1 MNISRLRDAALNYVL
16 LLAFAC
22 TVALAGCERQEEER
36 APVVRP
42 VRILTIGD
50 GRAGRS
56 LAYSGQIR
64 AGETA
69 ELGFEVAGRIIELPV
84 TEGQQVKKGD
94 LLARLNPADF
104 QALLDQAD
112 ANYRQAQTTFE
123 RYEEIV
129 ERGAVS
135 RQELDLRRR
144 NYEVA
149 QAELATARKALDDTR
164 LIAPFAGEIGRRLVD
179 NFVNVQAKEGVVI
192 LQDLTKL
199 EIVVTIPEQDWAK
212 ADPNLDKEERT
223 AMIRPMVSV
232 SMIPDREFPARIKEV
247 ATVAD
252 PVTRTFE
259 VIAEMDNPPDVSIL
273 PGMTANVTISVPEG
287 GTAVRPAAAFSIP
300 VNAVLADAQGNSTVW
315 KVDTDTMTVS
325 RAQVQLGDMAG
336 SQVRVLSGLNPGDRI
351 ATSGVHN
358 LREGMQI
365 SELRQ

>member
-1 MNISRLRDAALNYVL
+1 MKISQLRNVAPNYL
-16 LLAFAC
+16 LLVVVAC
-22 TVALAGCERQEEER
+22 SALLAGCQRQEEER

-42 VRILTIGD
+42 VRIVTIGET
-50 GRAGRS
+50 GSGRS
-56 LAYSGQIR
+56 LAYSGAIR

-84 TEGQQVKKGD
+84 IEGQQVNRGD
-94 LLARLNPADF
+94 MLARLDPADF
-104 QALLDQAD
+104 QSQLDQAD

-123 RYEEIV
+123 RYKEIV

-135 RQELDLRRR
+135 RQELDVRQR

-149 QAELATARKALDDTR
+149 QAELATARKALSDTR
-164 LIAPFAGEIGRRLVD
+164 LVAPFSGQIGRRLVD

-199 EIVVTIPEQDWAK
+199 EVVISIPEQDWAR
-212 ADPNLDKEERT
+212 ARTNLTTEERT
-223 AMIRPMVSV
+223 ALIRPVVSL

-259 VIAEMDNPPDVSIL
+259 VIAVMDNPSDVTIL
-273 PGMTANVTISVPEG
+273 PGMTASIIITVPEG
-287 GTAVRPAAAFSIP
+287 GTSAGDDTAFSIP
-300 VNAVLADAQGNSTVW
+300 ANAVLADAQGNSTVW
-315 KVDTDTMTVS
+315 KVDPTTMTVS
-325 RAQVQLGDMAG
+325 RANIQLGDMSG
-336 SQVRVLSGLNPGDRI
+336 DQVRVLSGLNQGDRI

-358 LREGMQI
+358 LRDGMQV